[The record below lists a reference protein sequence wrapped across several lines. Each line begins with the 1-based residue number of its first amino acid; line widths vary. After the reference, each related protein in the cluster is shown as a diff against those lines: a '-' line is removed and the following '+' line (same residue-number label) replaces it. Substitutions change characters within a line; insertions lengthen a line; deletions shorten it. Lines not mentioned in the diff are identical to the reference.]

1 MPKDTAED
9 LPTGIQLTPFD
20 PVFQQNPYP
29 VLAKLRAA
37 APMHWDELMHGWLV
51 TKHDDVRDVL
61 RDKELWSDPRKAEAE
76 SGFRR
81 FVFAGDE
88 EPPMLLLDDPA
99 HKRLRGLVNKA
110 FTPKAVEAMRPRI
123 ASIAQSLLA
132 EIDGAEFDLI
142 ASFAAPLPVIV
153 IAEMLGIDASRRDEF
168 KRLSDIVVNSFFN
181 MLRSQEQAD
190 AAAVAQ
196 ATLDAYYIDA
206 ITARRK
212 RPTGDL
218 ISAMVA
224 AENDGDTFT
233 DAEIISQCNLL
244 LIAGNVTTT
253 DLIGNGLHA
262 LIEHPDELAKLRRNP
277 ELLENAVEEMLRFDT
292 PVVTSGR
299 IANRAMEIR
308 GCPAHAGQ
316 SITVSLGA
324 ANHDPEIY
332 DHPERFDIERKDTH
346 HQSFGGGRHFC
357 LGAPLARVEGQEAIR
372 ALLARFP
379 KLSASARGHRYRAIP
394 GFRGFAEYWVIAQS
408 AITGEQRAAMKR
420 TQ

>member
-1 MPKDTAED
+1 
-9 LPTGIQLTPFD
+9 
-20 PVFQQNPYP
+20 
-29 VLAKLRAA
+29 
-37 APMHWDELMHGWLV
+37 
-51 TKHDDVRDVL
+51 
-61 RDKELWSDPRKAEAE
+61 
-76 SGFRR
+76 
-81 FVFAGDE
+81 
-88 EPPMLLLDDPA
+88 
-99 HKRLRGLVNKA
+99 
-110 FTPKAVEAMRPRI
+110 
-123 ASIAQSLLA
+123 
-132 EIDGAEFDLI
+132 
-142 ASFAAPLPVIV
+142 
-153 IAEMLGIDASRRDEF
+153 
-168 KRLSDIVVNSFFN
+168 
-181 MLRSQEQAD
+181 MLRSQEEAD

-196 ATLDAYYIDA
+196 ATLDAYYIGA

-253 DLIGNGLHA
+253 DLIGNGVHA
-262 LIEHPDELAKLRRNP
+262 LIEHPDELAKLRSNP
-277 ELLENAVEEMLRFDT
+277 ALLENAVEEMLRFDT
-292 PVVTSGR
+292 PVATSGR
-299 IANRAMEIR
+299 IANRAIEIR
-308 GCPAHAGQ
+308 GCPTHAGQ
-316 SITVSLGA
+316 SITVSLAG

-379 KLSASARGHRYRAIP
+379 KLGASARGHRYRAIP
-394 GFRGFAEYWVIAQS
+394 GFRGFAEYWVIAQGAITGEQRVIAQS